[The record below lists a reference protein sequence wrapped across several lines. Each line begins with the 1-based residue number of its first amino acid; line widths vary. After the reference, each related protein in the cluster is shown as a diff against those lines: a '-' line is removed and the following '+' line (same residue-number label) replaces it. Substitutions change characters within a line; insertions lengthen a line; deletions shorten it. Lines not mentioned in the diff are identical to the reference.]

1 MFRGLSPILTI
12 RRGTPVALLAAG
24 LMLGACGDT
33 RKVLGYDKVTPDE
46 FKVVSRAPL
55 SLPPDYGLRPP
66 QPGAPRPQEGA
77 IPDQAKLAV
86 TGVASNR
93 AAANPGGGSAGEA
106 ALLQQAGAA
115 RAQSDIRAVVNQESN
130 QLAQADKTFID
141 RLIFWRKPEEPGTVV
156 DPEREAQRIRENQ
169 ALGRTV
175 SEGETP
181 SIKRRRRAP
190 LEGIF

>member
-1 MFRGLSPILTI
+1 MP
-12 RRGTPVALLAAG
+12 A
-24 LMLGACGDT
+24 
-33 RKVLGYDKVTPDE
+33 
-46 FKVVSRAPL
+46 
-55 SLPPDYGLRPP
+55 
-66 QPGAPRPQEGA
+66 APRPQEGA

-93 AAANPGGGSAGEA
+93 AAAPTSAGSPGEV

-115 RAQSDIRAVVNQESN
+115 RAQADIRAVVNQESN
-130 QLAQADKTFID
+130 QLAAADKTFID

-156 DPEREAQRIRENQ
+156 DPQREAQRIRENQ
-169 ALGRTV
+169 ALGRGV

>member
-1 MFRGLSPILTI
+1 MFRGLPPILAI
-12 RRGTPVALLAAG
+12 RGLTPVALAVVGLA
-24 LMLGACGDT
+24 LGACGDT
-33 RKVLGYDKVTPDE
+33 RRVLGYDKVTPDE

-66 QPGAPRPQEGA
+66 QPGAPRPQEGT

-86 TGVASNR
+86 TGVAGNR
-93 AAANPGGGSAGEA
+93 GAVASGGSPGEA
-106 ALLQQAGAA
+106 ALLQQAGAG
-115 RAQSDIRAVVNQESN
+115 RAQTDIRAVVNQESN

-156 DPEREAQRIRENQ
+156 DPQREAQRIRENQ

>member
-1 MFRGLSPILTI
+1 MFRGLPPILAI
-12 RRGTPVALLAAG
+12 RGLTPVALAVVGLA
-24 LMLGACGDT
+24 LGACGDT
-33 RKVLGYDKVTPDE
+33 RRVLGYDKVTPDE

-66 QPGAPRPQEGA
+66 QPGAPRPQEGT

-93 AAANPGGGSAGEA
+93 GAVASSGSPGEA
-106 ALLQQAGAA
+106 ALLQQAGAG
-115 RAQSDIRAVVNQESN
+115 RAQTDIRAVVNQESN

-156 DPEREAQRIRENQ
+156 DPQREAQRIRENQ

>member
-1 MFRGLSPILTI
+1 MFRGLPPIPAI
-12 RRGTPVALLAAG
+12 RGLTPVALAVVGLA
-24 LMLGACGDT
+24 LGACGDT
-33 RKVLGYDKVTPDE
+33 RRVLGYDKVTPDE

-66 QPGAPRPQEGA
+66 QPGTPRPQEGT

-86 TGVASNR
+86 TGVATNR
-93 AAANPGGGSAGEA
+93 GAVASSGSPGEA
-106 ALLQQAGAA
+106 ALLQQAGAG
-115 RAQSDIRAVVNQESN
+115 RAQTDIRAVVNQESN

-141 RLIFWRKPEEPGTVV
+141 RLIFWRKSEEPGTVV
-156 DPEREAQRIRENQ
+156 DPQREAQRIRENQ

-175 SEGETP
+175 SDGETP